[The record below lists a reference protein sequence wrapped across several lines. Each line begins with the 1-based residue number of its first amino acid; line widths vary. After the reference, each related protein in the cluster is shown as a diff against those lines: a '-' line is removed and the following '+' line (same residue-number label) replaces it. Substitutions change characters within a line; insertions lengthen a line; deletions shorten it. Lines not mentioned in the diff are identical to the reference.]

1 MILECPNCRPYKF
14 QDEEYGPKR
23 RVHNLAV
30 GPNKQ
35 QLWRCTV
42 CGAERAAG
50 AKTEKRKEG

>member
-42 CGAERAAG
+42 CGAERM
-50 AKTEKRKEG
+50 EGKGKDE